1 MKLSGGRILS
11 LAGLSLILAFFF
23 WVIATEAQDPMRE
36 KVYPTSISV
45 ELRNLPA
52 ELVAYG
58 ETETFEVRVTL
69 RAPESLWAIL
79 QATLGDIEAYV
90 DLSQVEPGVN
100 TLPVQV
106 KINRRPAQ
114 IVRTSPAEITLTVE
128 PLTEVEVPV
137 VITLAGKPALGFVN
151 RAPSATPQLVTIVGP
166 RSFVAQTTQALI
178 AVPVEA
184 VRENIAEAYQ
194 PIPVDEVGEPVPRV
208 HVVPRAVNVEV
219 PIEQLGNIRD
229 LAIHVVLA
237 GHPAPGYRVGTIEKE
252 PPSVAVSGRRDVV
265 QAVPGYLNTEPID
278 LNGASKSLTLT
289 VSLQTPEGLSVLS
302 TPQILVKI
310 NLEPLESLL
319 TLQLA
324 PEIQGLRKGFTA
336 TITPEEIQ
344 LLVRGPFAN
353 IAQVDATQ
361 IRVQLDLTGLA
372 PGEHTI
378 SPQVLLPDESLRV
391 DSILPQS
398 SFIVTIGELP

>member
-1 MKLSGGRILS
+1 MNFSWGRIFS
-11 LAGLSLILAFFF
+11 RAILSLILAFFF
-23 WVIATEAQDPMRE
+23 WVIATEAQDPMQE
-36 KVYPTSISV
+36 QVYPTPITV

-58 ETETFEVRVTL
+58 EKEEFAVRVTL
-69 RAPESLWAIL
+69 RAPESLWSVL
-79 QATLGDIEAYV
+79 QASLGDIKAYV
-90 DLSQVEPGVN
+90 DLSQVQPGVN
-100 TLPVQV
+100 SLPVQV
-106 KINRRPAQ
+106 QINRRPAQ
-114 IVRTSPAEITLTVE
+114 IVQIVPAEISLTVE
-128 PLTEVEVPV
+128 PLTEIEVPV
-137 VITLAGKPALGFVN
+137 AITLQGEPALGFVS
-151 RAPSATPQLVTIVGP
+151 RAPSFAPQLVTIVGP
-166 RSFVAQTTQALI
+166 RSFVLQTTQALI
-178 AVPVEA
+178 KIPVEA
-184 VRENIAEAYQ
+184 VRESITEAYQ
-194 PIPVDEVGEPVPRV
+194 PLPVDEVGAAVSRV

-219 PIEQLGNIRD
+219 PIEQLSNIRD
-229 LAIHVVLA
+229 LAIHAVLA
-237 GHPAPGYRVGTIEKE
+237 GNPAPGYHVGTIEME

-324 PEIQGLRKGFTA
+324 PEIQGLERGFTA
-336 TITPEEIQ
+336 TVMPGEVQ
-344 LLVRGPFAN
+344 LLIRGPFAN

-361 IRVQLDLTGLA
+361 IGLQLDLTGLV
-372 PGEHTI
+372 PGEHTVA
-378 SPQVLLPDESLRV
+378 PQVLLPDESLRV

-398 SFIVTIGELP
+398 SFIITIGELP